1 MGFFPFKSKLYQLDF
16 DGTRKHD
23 HDIYNTYA
31 CNMSLF
37 REYVLLKG
45 SEVNFYMNTTYD
57 VTTII
62 NVAIAHQPFAYI
74 YKLCGRSFA
83 YIYIQT
89 LHYYFIQPF
98 CNKPHLPKKSV
109 FHTIGFY
116 FRYHWWTYQKFI
128 TNNTPDVI
136 LKVALTF
143 NIQTM
148 SQFGN

>member
-1 MGFFPFKSKLYQLDF
+1 MGFFPFKSKYQLDF

-74 YKLCGRSFA
+74 YKLWSRLLLIRHLHT
-83 YIYIQT
+83 YIYKLCIIT
-89 LHYYFIQPF
+89 LFNP
-98 CNKPHLPKKSV
+98 SV
-109 FHTIGFY
+109 INHIF
-116 FRYHWWTYQKFI
+116 QK
-128 TNNTPDVI
+128 
-136 LKVALTF
+136 
-143 NIQTM
+143 
-148 SQFGN
+148 SQFSTRLVFTLDITDELTRSL